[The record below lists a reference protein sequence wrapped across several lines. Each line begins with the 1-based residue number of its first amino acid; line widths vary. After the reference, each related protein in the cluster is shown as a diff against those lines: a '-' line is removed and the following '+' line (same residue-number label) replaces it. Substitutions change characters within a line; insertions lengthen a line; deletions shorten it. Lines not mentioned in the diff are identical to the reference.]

1 MAGKKH
7 NEAFVA
13 LVDASRSRI
22 EELTVDEVLAM
33 QAAAQSF
40 HFVDVREDRE
50 FAVDSCAGAIH
61 IGKGVLERD
70 IAKHV
75 DDVGARIV
83 LYCGGGY
90 RSALAAES
98 LQRMGYMNVA
108 SMDGGI
114 RGWRSAN
121 GPLQTPEGV

>member
-1 MAGKKH
+1 MSGKHH

-13 LVDASRSRI
+13 LVDASRARV
-22 EELTVDEVLAM
+22 EELTVQEVIAMTESDEEFV
-33 QAAAQSF
+33 
-40 HFVDVREDRE
+40 FVDVREDRE
-50 FAVDSCAGAIH
+50 FAVDFCAGALH

-75 DDVGARIV
+75 TDLGARVV

-114 RGWRSAN
+114 RGWRAAN
-121 GPLQTPEGV
+121 GPIQTSEGT

>member
-1 MAGKKH
+1 MSEKKH
-7 NEAFVA
+7 DTAFVE
-13 LVDASRSRI
+13 LVDASRARI
-22 EELTVDEVLAM
+22 EEVTVAEVMDM
-33 QAAAQSF
+33 QTQGEAF
-40 HFVDVREDRE
+40 MFVDVREDRE
-50 FAVDSCAGAIH
+50 FAVDYCAQAVH

-70 IAKHV
+70 IGKHV
-75 DDVGARIV
+75 DDLGARIV

-114 RGWRSAN
+114 RAWRSAN
-121 GPLQTPEGV
+121 GPISSEA